1 MGKQSS
7 TNIGYPLFMPK
18 LTATAVKNAS
28 AKKKPYKLTDGHGLL
43 LEVTPKGSKLWRF
56 RYYFEGKEKL
66 ISLGSYPEISLKEA
80 REAHLEARRLVARG
94 INPSEARQAQ
104 KEAQGDANSFE
115 AIAREWHTKNIGK
128 WTEKHG
134 DQIIRRLELNV
145 FPWLGKAGIQK
156 ITPPELLKVVRRM
169 EDRGAHETAHRV
181 LSSCG
186 QVFRYAIATGRAEQ
200 DISQHLRGALTPT
213 RAKHLASITEPTKIG
228 ELLRAIDAYEG
239 TFVVKSALQLAPLV
253 FVRPKEL
260 RMAEWS
266 EIDIEKAEWHIP
278 AEKMKARQKHI
289 VPLSRQAIAV
299 IEELRPLTGHGAA
312 AKYLFP
318 SPRTLARPM
327 SDNAVLG
334 ALRRMGYSKDEM
346 TGHGFRSM
354 ASTRLNEMGYNRDH
368 IERQL
373 AHSEGNSVRA
383 AYNYADYLEQRKVM
397 MQEWADYLDELK
409 MGGQIIKANF
419 GE

>member
-1 MGKQSS
+1 M
-7 TNIGYPLFMPK
+7 K
-18 LTATAVKNAS
+18 LTAISVKQ
-28 AKKKPYKLTDGHGLL
+28 AKPTKKTRKIFDGQGLF
-43 LEVTPKGSKLWRF
+43 LEIKPNGSKLWRHKF
-56 RYYFEGKEKL
+56 YFEGKEKL
-66 ISLGSYPEISLKEA
+66 LSLGTYPEITLAEA
-80 REAHLEARRLVARG
+80 RDAHREARILIAKG

-104 KEAQGDANSFE
+104 KEAKSDANSFE

-134 DQIIRRLELNV
+134 DQILRRLELNV
-145 FPWLGKAGIQK
+145 FPWLGKVGIQK
-156 ITPPELLKVVRRM
+156 ITPPELLKVMRRM

-213 RAKHLASITEPTKIG
+213 RAKHLASITEPAKIG

-260 RMAEWS
+260 RMAEWA
-266 EIDIEKAEWHIP
+266 EIDIKKAEWHIP

-383 AYNYADYLEQRKVM
+383 AYNYADYLEQRKIM

-409 MGGQIIKANF
+409 AGGEVIQAKF
-419 GE
+419 GGK

>member
-1 MGKQSS
+1 M
-7 TNIGYPLFMPK
+7 K
-18 LTATAVKNAS
+18 LTATSVKQ
-28 AKKKPYKLTDGHGLL
+28 AKPTKKTRKLFDGQGLF
-43 LEVTPKGSKLWRF
+43 LEIKPNGSKLWRHKF
-56 RYYFEGKEKL
+56 YFEGKEKL
-66 ISLGSYPEISLKEA
+66 LSLGTYPEISLADA
-80 REAHLEARRLVARG
+80 REAHREARILIAKGV
-94 INPSEARQAQ
+94 NPSDARQAQ
-104 KEAQGDANSFE
+104 REAKSDVNSFE

-134 DQIIRRLELNV
+134 EQIIRRLELNV
-145 FPWLGKAGIQK
+145 FPWLGKVGIQK
-156 ITPPELLKVVRRM
+156 ITPPELLKVMRRM

-186 QVFRYAIATGRAEQ
+186 QVFRYAIATGRAEL

-213 RAKHLASITEPTKIG
+213 RAKHLASITEPAKIG

-299 IEELRPLTGHGAA
+299 IEELRPLTGQGAA

-327 SDNAVLG
+327 SDNAVLS

-409 MGGQIIKANF
+409 AN
-419 GE
+419 

>member
-1 MGKQSS
+1 M
-7 TNIGYPLFMPK
+7 K
-18 LTATAVKNAS
+18 LTATSVKQ
-28 AKKKPYKLTDGHGLL
+28 AKPEKKTRKLFDGQGLF
-43 LEVTPKGSKLWRF
+43 LEIKPNGSKLWRHK
-56 RYYFEGKEKL
+56 YYFEGKEKL
-66 ISLGSYPEISLKEA
+66 LSLGTYPEISLAEA
-80 REAHLEARRLVARG
+80 REAHREARILIAKGV
-94 INPSEARQAQ
+94 NPSDARQAQ
-104 KEAQGDANSFE
+104 KEAQSDVNSFE
-115 AIAREWHTKNIGK
+115 AIAREWHTRNIGK
-128 WTEKHG
+128 WTERHAE
-134 DQIIRRLELNV
+134 QIIRRLELNV
-145 FPWLGKAGIQK
+145 FPWLGKVGIQK
-156 ITPPELLKVVRRM
+156 IAPPELLKIMRRM
-169 EDRGAHETAHRV
+169 ENRGAHETAHRV

-186 QVFRYAIATGRAEQ
+186 QVFRYAIATGRAER
-200 DISQHLRGALTPT
+200 DISQDLRGALTPT
-213 RAKHLASITEPTKIG
+213 RAKHLASITEPAKIG
-228 ELLRAIDAYEG
+228 ELLRAIDVYEG

-266 EIDIEKAEWHIP
+266 EFDMDKAEWHIS

-383 AYNYADYLEQRKVM
+383 AYNYADYLEQRKTM

-409 MGGQIIKANF
+409 AGGEIIGAKF
-419 GE
+419 GR

>member
-1 MGKQSS
+1 MQ
-7 TNIGYPLFMPK
+7 K
-18 LTATAVKNAS
+18 LNATAVKNA
-28 AKKKPYKLTDGHGLL
+28 KPKSKVYKLFDGKGLY
-43 LEVTPKGSKLWRF
+43 LEVKPNGSKLWRLKYF
-56 RYYFEGKEKL
+56 FEGKEKL
-66 ISLGSYPEISLKEA
+66 LSLGSYPEIGLKQA
-80 REAHLEARRLVARG
+80 REEQLRLRTMVANG
-94 INPSEARQAQ
+94 TNPSETRTAQ
-104 KEAQGDANSFE
+104 KEAQADANSFE
-115 AIAREWHTKNIGK
+115 AIAREWHTRNIGK

-134 DQIIRRLELNV
+134 DQILRRLELNV
-145 FPWLGKAGIQK
+145 FPWLGKVGIQR
-156 ITPPELLKVVRRM
+156 ITPPELLKVMRRM

-213 RAKHLASITEPTKIG
+213 RAKHLASITEPAKIG

-260 RMAEWS
+260 RTAEWS
-266 EIDIEKAEWHIP
+266 EIDIENAEWHIP

-383 AYNYADYLEQRKVM
+383 AYNYADYLEQRKAM
-397 MQEWADYLDELK
+397 MQEWANYLDKLK
-409 MGGQIIKANF
+409 NTTSN
-419 GE
+419 

>member
-1 MGKQSS
+1 M
-7 TNIGYPLFMPK
+7 K
-18 LTATAVKNAS
+18 LTATTIKNA
-28 AKKKPYKLTDGHGLL
+28 KPKIKTYKLFDGRGLY
-43 LEVTPKGSKLWRF
+43 LEVKPNGAKRWRF
-56 RYYFEGKEKL
+56 KYMFEGKEKL
-66 ISLGSYPEISLKEA
+66 ISLGLYPDISLKDA
-80 REAHLEARRLVARG
+80 REAHQEARSMVAKG
-94 INPSEARQAQ
+94 INPSEARKAQ
-104 KEAQGDANSFE
+104 KEAQSDINSFE
-115 AIAREWHTKNIGK
+115 AIAREWHTRNLNK
-128 WTEKHG
+128 WTVRHAE
-134 DQIIRRLELNV
+134 QILRRLDLNV
-145 FPWLGKAGIQK
+145 FPWLGKVGIQK
-156 ITPPELLKVVRRM
+156 ITPPELLAVMRRM
-169 EDRGAHETAHRV
+169 EKRGAHETAHRV

-186 QVFRYAIATGRAEQ
+186 QVFRYAIATGRAER
-200 DISQHLRGALTPT
+200 DISQDLRGALTPT
-213 RAKHLASITEPTKIG
+213 KTKHLASITDPQEIG
-228 ELLRAIDAYEG
+228 QLLRAIDDYEG
-239 TFVVKSALQLAPLV
+239 TFVVKCALKLAPLV

-266 EIDIEKAEWHIP
+266 EFDIENAEWHIP
-278 AEKMKARQKHI
+278 ADKMKAGQKHI
-289 VPLSRQAIAV
+289 VPLSRQALEV

-397 MQEWADYLDELK
+397 MQEWADYLDGLK
-409 MGGQIIKANF
+409 SNGEQKTSSGGRDA
-419 GE
+419 

>member
-1 MGKQSS
+1 MKITAKEVQNLKPKNRPYRKADG
-7 TNIGYPLFMPK
+7 NGLYIEVMP
-18 LTATAVKNAS
+18 N
-28 AKKKPYKLTDGHGLL
+28 
-43 LEVTPKGSKLWRF
+43 GSKRWRF
-56 RYYFEGKEKL
+56 RYMFEGKEKL
-66 ISLGSYPEISLKEA
+66 ISLGIYPDISLKDA
-80 REAHLEARRLVARG
+80 REAHLKARSMVAKG

-104 KEAQGDANSFE
+104 KEAKSDANSFE
-115 AIAREWHTKNIGK
+115 AITREWHTKNIGK
-128 WTEKHG
+128 WTKKHS

-145 FPWLGKAGIQK
+145 FPWLGKVGIQK
-156 ITPPELLKVVRRM
+156 ITPPELLKVMRRM

-213 RAKHLASITEPTKIG
+213 RAKHLASITEPAKIG

-260 RMAEWS
+260 RTAEWS
-266 EIDIEKAEWHIP
+266 EIDIENAEWHIP

-409 MGGQIIKANF
+409 ASK
-419 GE
+419 